1 MTEYTSAEPVTL
13 EPGESKAVKFRGN
26 DGTERMF
33 IVSIPPLLSG
43 GTITT
48 ITMVTDDGAFE
59 APVVVSS

>member
-1 MTEYTSAEPVTL
+1 
-13 EPGESKAVKFRGN
+13 
-26 DGTERMF
+26 MF
-33 IVSIPPLLSG
+33 IVSIPATA

>member
-33 IVSIPPLLSG
+33 IVSIPATA